1 MAPPALHLRVAQ
13 ALKQALPTLTR
24 LGLSHVHEIK
34 AMVRILPHDSDV
46 MVVSMAGAD
55 DKLVASDDEPVTLD
69 DEPVAA
75 DDEPVTLDDEPVTL
89 DDEPVIADD
98 EPAET
103 LEVDPYVERL
113 DTIDSV
119 PAFSTSHE
127 AEGWS
132 GASTRSAVEGKS
144 QK

>member
-1 MAPPALHLRVAQ
+1 
-13 ALKQALPTLTR
+13 
-24 LGLSHVHEIK
+24 
-34 AMVRILPHDSDV
+34 MVRILPHDSDV

-55 DKLVASDDEPVTLD
+55 DKLVASDDEPVT
-69 DEPVAA
+69 AN
-75 DDEPVTLDDEPVTL
+75 DEPVTLDDERVTL
-89 DDEPVIADD
+89 DAAPVIADD

-119 PAFSTSHE
+119 PAFSVSQE

-132 GASTRSAVEGKS
+132 DASTRSAVEGKS
-144 QK
+144 QE

>member
-1 MAPPALHLRVAQ
+1 
-13 ALKQALPTLTR
+13 
-24 LGLSHVHEIK
+24 
-34 AMVRILPHDSDV
+34 MVRILPHDSDV

-55 DKLVASDDEPVTLD
+55 DKLVSSDDEPVTANDERVTLD
-69 DEPVAA
+69 DEPVTAN
-75 DDEPVTLDDEPVTL
+75 DEPVTL

-119 PAFSTSHE
+119 PAFSASHE
-127 AEGWS
+127 AMAWS
-132 GASTRSAVEGKS
+132 DGSTRSAVEGKS
-144 QK
+144 QE